1 MTGLDVLTCHI
12 LEVACLI
19 TDAHLN
25 VLAQGPDLI
34 INQPDHILDNMDTW
48 CVQHHGQSGLTD
60 ACRKSKISLQDAEH
74 SLMAFIKTYIP
85 KGKCCIAGNSVYM
98 DRLFLQRYM
107 PLVDSHLHYRIV
119 DVSTIK
125 ELCRSATSFYY
136 KLIESFGLF

>member
-1 MTGLDVLTCHI
+1 MEMTGLDVLTCHI

-19 TDAHLN
+19 TDAQLN

-48 CVQHHGQSGLTD
+48 CVQHHGQCGWPGGDLHVLVRSVHAAQHQWVGVGQARSQHIYPWLTFGNYQSGLTD

-85 KGKCCIAGNSVYM
+85 KGSFNSSKVLY
-98 DRLFLQRYM
+98 
-107 PLVDSHLHYRIV
+107 
-119 DVSTIK
+119 
-125 ELCRSATSFYY
+125 
-136 KLIESFGLF
+136 